1 MPPRK
6 KQESSAP
13 STMKELKDTLWK
25 AADRLRGSLSANQY
39 KDVILGLVFLKYVS
53 DAYDERREQIRAE
66 LAAEGMDDEQIADLI
81 DDPEEYQGYG
91 VFVVPERARW
101 SYLARYAKGKPAIGD
116 EPERTIGYLIDEAM
130 SAVMTMNPA
139 LGGTLPRLYNKDN
152 IDQRR
157 LGELIDLFNS
167 ARFSR
172 QGEHRARDLMG
183 EVYEYFLGNFARAE
197 GKRGGEFFTP
207 PSVVK
212 VIVEVLEPSRG
223 RVYDPCCGSGGM
235 FVQTEKFIYE
245 HDGDPKDVA
254 VYGQESI
261 EETWRLARMN
271 LAIHGI
277 DNTRL
282 GAVAGDTFARDQH
295 PDVQMDYVMANPPFN
310 LKVWTRR
317 EDDPRWVYGVPPA
330 NNANYAW
337 IQHILSKL
345 TPGGSAGVVMANG
358 SMSSN
363 SNGEG
368 QIRARIV
375 EADLV
380 SCMVALPTQ
389 LFRSTGIPVCL
400 WFFTR
405 DKRAGKHGTVDRRGQ
420 VLFIDARELGYMVD
434 RAERALSASE
444 IVKVGDTYHAWRGTE
459 SAARKNLTYED
470 VSGFCKS
477 VTLAE
482 IKDADYALT
491 PGRYVGATDSRD
503 SDEEPMNE
511 KVERL
516 SKELLAAFDE
526 SSRLEAAVRK
536 QIARLA

>member
-101 SYLARYAKGKPAIGD
+101 SYLARYAKGKPATGD

-130 SAVMTMNPA
+130 SAVMTVNPA

-172 QGEHRARDLMG
+172 QGQHRARDLMG

-207 PSVVK
+207 PSVVR

-245 HDGDPKDVA
+245 HDGDPKNVA
-254 VYGQESI
+254 IYGQESI

-345 TPGGSAGVVMANG
+345 APGGSAGVVMANG

-400 WFFTR
+400 WFFTK
-405 DKRAGKHGTVDRRGQ
+405 DKRSGKRGTVDRRGQ

-434 RAERALSASE
+434 RAERTLSDQD
-444 IVKVGDTYHAWRGTE
+444 IVRIGDTYHAWRGTE
-459 SAARKNLTYED
+459 SAIRKQLTYQDEA
-470 VSGFCKS
+470 GFCKS
-477 VTLAE
+477 ATLAE
-482 IKDADYALT
+482 IKNADYSLT
-491 PGRYVGATDSRD
+491 PGRYVGTVEAE
-503 SDEEPMNE
+503 SDGEPIDA
-511 KVERL
+511 KITRL
-516 SKELLAAFDE
+516 AKELLVTFDE
-526 SSRLEAAVRK
+526 SDRLTQAVR
-536 QIARLA
+536 QELERLA